1 MTTTSRHIGLLL
13 CGVSFLGTS
22 CLLAADWPQWRGPN
36 RDAKATDFKV
46 PETWPK
52 ELTPKWKTTVGAGDA
67 TPALVGDKVYVFTRQ
82 GEDEVT
88 TCLNAE
94 DGNQVWQKKYPTI
107 QLNGPASQ
115 HPGPRGSPAVA
126 EGKVVTFGVGGV
138 LSCLN
143 AASGDLV
150 WRKDSAKDFSPAYP
164 GFYTASSPLIAE
176 GMCIAHLGGQG
187 KGAVVAFDLNTG
199 DSKWKWDG
207 DAPAYSSPVVATID
221 GVPQVIEMGESSMVG
236 LSLAD
241 GKLLWKTELGG
252 GGPGRRGPGGPGGGS
267 GGPGAGPGGPGG
279 PPGGGPGAPGGR
291 GGRGGGRGMGMGR
304 SYNATTPVV
313 EGQTII
319 LAGSTMRA
327 FKIEKDGDAYAAKEV
342 WTNPDINT
350 IFASPV
356 LKDGMIYGLSGANSL
371 YCLDAKTGKTV
382 WTGEIQGS
390 GGGGAGGGGAG
401 GGGPPGGGRR
411 GGRGMGM
418 GRGGFGT
425 IVDAGSVLLALT
437 PTSDLIVFK
446 PGEKEFSQV
455 AKVKV
460 AQTPTFAYPVAT
472 GNRIFIKDEDS
483 VAMFTIE

>member
-1 MTTTSRHIGLLL
+1 MKATSRRLGLLL
-13 CGVSFLGTS
+13 SGIGFLGTS

-52 ELTPKWKTTVGAGDA
+52 ELTPKWKTTVGNGDA
-67 TPALVGDKVYVFTRQ
+67 TPALVGDKLYVFSRQ
-82 GEDEVT
+82 GEDEVI

-94 DGNQVWQKKYPTI
+94 DGQQVWQKKYPTVRVS
-107 QLNGPASQ
+107 GPAGQ

-126 EGKVVTFGVGGV
+126 EGKVVTFGVGGM
-138 LSCLN
+138 LSCYN
-143 AASGDLV
+143 AANGDKV
-150 WRKDSAKDFSPAYP
+150 WQKDSAKDFSPAYP
-164 GFYTASSPLIAE
+164 GFYTASSPLIAA

-199 DSKWKWDG
+199 EPKWRCDG
-207 DAPAYSSPVVATID
+207 DAPAYSSPLVATMD
-221 GVPQVIEMGESSMVG
+221 GVSQVIEMGESSLAG

-241 GKLLWKTELGG
+241 GKLLWKAELGG
-252 GGPGRRGPGGPGGGS
+252 GGPGRGGPGGSPGRGGPP

-279 PPGGGPGAPGGR
+279 PPPGGPPGR

-313 EGQTII
+313 DGQTVIV
-319 LAGSTMRA
+319 AGSTVRA
-327 FKIEKDGDAYAAKEV
+327 FKIEKNGDTFAAKEA

-350 IFASPV
+350 VFASPV
-356 LKDGMIYGLSGANSL
+356 LKDGMVYGLSGANSL
-371 YCLDAKTGKTV
+371 YCLDAKTGKTM
-382 WTGEIQGS
+382 WTGELQTGD
-390 GGGGAGGGGAG
+390 AGGGPGA
-401 GGGPPGGGRR
+401 GGGRR

-437 PTSDLIVFK
+437 PGSDLIVFK
-446 PGEKEFSQV
+446 PDPKEFSQV

-460 AQTPTFAYPVAT
+460 AQTPTYAYPVAT
-472 GNRIFIKDEDS
+472 GNHIFIKDEDS
-483 VAMFTIE
+483 VAMFTLE